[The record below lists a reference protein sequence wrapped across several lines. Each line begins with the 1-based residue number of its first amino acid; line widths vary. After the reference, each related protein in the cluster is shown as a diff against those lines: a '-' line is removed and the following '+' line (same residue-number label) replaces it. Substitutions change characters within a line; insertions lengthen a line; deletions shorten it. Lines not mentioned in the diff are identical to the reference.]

1 MNSRL
6 ADGGDKIAAF
16 ERGATDEEMH
26 AAFETPGTVAYM
38 VAESWL
44 VAYRIVG
51 RAPVLEVVVRIKLY
65 DTGHGPEAVDEF
77 IADEAALLAAAF
89 IQ

>member
-1 MNSRL
+1 MNYRL

-16 ERGATDEEMH
+16 ERGATDAEMH
-26 AAFETPGTVAYM
+26 LAFETPGVVAYM

-51 RAPVLEVVVRIKLY
+51 FSLLVVVKRKLY
-65 DTGHGPEAVDEF
+65 DTGHGLEAVEEF
-77 IADEAALLAAAF
+77 LKEEADTFQVAYAG
-89 IQ
+89 

>member
-16 ERGATDEEMH
+16 ERGVSDEDLH
-26 AAFETPGTVAYM
+26 KAFETPGTVAYM

-44 VAYRIVG
+44 VAYRMVG
-51 RAPVLEVVVRIKLY
+51 YSLQVMLRIKLY
-65 DTGHGPEAVDEF
+65 DTGHGPEAVEEF
-77 IADEAALLAAAF
+77 LADEAAMFQLVVAG
-89 IQ
+89 